1 MTSIPKVIQELTD
14 LLSALPGIGK
24 KSAQRICFY
33 LMDRPREEIV
43 RYAKGLI
50 DLKDKITHC
59 PICHFITEET
69 PCVICRD
76 PKRDKSVLCVVEDSL
91 DVISIEKTAAFHG
104 KYHVLGGLISP
115 LDGIGPEDLSI
126 DQLVERLDDVEEIIL
141 AVNPSVEGDTTAYYL
156 QKIISRHQNIR
167 MTSLARG
174 IPVGGDLE
182 FTDEATLTKALEGR
196 SEMNGRHHDQ

>member
-1 MTSIPKVIQELTD
+1 MTSIPKVIQDLTD

-33 LMDRPREEIV
+33 LMDRPRDEIV

-69 PCVICRD
+69 PCNICRD
-76 PKRDKSVLCVVEDSL
+76 PRRDESALCIVEDSL
-91 DVISIEKTAAFHG
+91 DVISIEKTAAYHG

-115 LDGIGPEDLSI
+115 LDGIGPEDLSV
-126 DQLVERLDDVEEIIL
+126 DLLVKRLDTVKEIIL
-141 AVNPSVEGDTTAYYL
+141 AINPSVEGDTTAHYL
-156 QKIISRHQNIR
+156 YKIISRYKAIK

-196 SEMNGRHHDQ
+196 SEMDGRNHDQ